1 MSEHEAQ
8 GFEQNQEPI
17 DTASGSVQCRRCED
31 LDQQMWG
38 CEDALQRLLFYEEP
52 FAGAL
57 GKKKPQHLQPLPH
70 RRPRVENAEAPWTRK
85 LRLDGIRAC
94 NSFGEHIVSL
104 RSLSFD
110 FFNMWSLPPTSLCQQ
125 RTQSSHPRILAL
137 VGWYWPQCLS
147 TWLVYIFTKSNTGLC
162 ENMRDLLDQCATLE
176 ERQFWS
182 LAVFVR
188 RFVWKVAS
196 TRFSLSHPP
205 STLTPIKKCINSPS
219 PSTVLNPTLHVVRH
233 CAFAAAKCGLTT
245 DLTEAETR
253 NLKPL
258 CQTKPVALE
267 LCVQSV

>member
-1 MSEHEAQ
+1 MQLLWRTHCVSSLIV
-8 GFEQNQEPI
+8 F
-17 DTASGSVQCRRCED
+17 
-31 LDQQMWG
+31 WF
-38 CEDALQRLLFYEEP
+38 LQY
-52 FAGAL
+52 
-57 GKKKPQHLQPLPH
+57 
-70 RRPRVENAEAPWTRK
+70 V
-85 LRLDGIRAC
+85 I
-94 NSFGEHIVSL
+94 SSSHIVVSAENTKL
-104 RSLSFD
+104 
-110 FFNMWSLPPTSLCQQ
+110 TSENPCAG
-125 RTQSSHPRILAL
+125 RL
-137 VGWYWPQCLS
+137 VLTTMPFHMVGIHFHKIKYWIV
-147 TWLVYIFTKSNTGLC
+147 WKYERG
-162 ENMRDLLDQCATLE
+162 LLDQCATLE